1 MYRTAFIN
9 TSSESFL
16 NNIEIKSNFIPT
28 HIVKLRAKKSL
39 LCTIKNIFGK
49 LEELN
54 RAGSFIF
61 FFLHSQ
67 WRKRDI
73 INEDR
78 NGLIKEAYIMLPTR
92 NYQNNLQYQEKRNL

>member
-61 FFLHSQ
+61 FFYIH
-67 WRKRDI
+67 
-73 INEDR
+73 
-78 NGLIKEAYIMLPTR
+78 NG
-92 NYQNNLQYQEKRNL
+92 EKGILSMRTEMASSKKHI